1 MSMIRN
7 TSILAVAVSMA
18 ISAQVQAQRSTAT
31 QIEEVVVTAQK
42 REENLQDVPVAISA
56 LDAAAIEKTF
66 ARDISDL
73 SGRVPNLV
81 IDPILGN
88 GTTSISIRGMQLNDV
103 EKSFDPAVAVYQ
115 DGIYLAT
122 TTGVLLNMW
131 DAERIEVLRGPQ
143 GTMFGRNTIG
153 GVVHVIRSKPTGEL
167 GGKVSLTVAED
178 DQEDFKATINL
189 PEVGNLSTKFTY
201 MNISGAGYFENMTR
215 NETEGEA
222 DLSQWSVSALWQP
235 TDNFSLQVTYD
246 DIDDQTPVRPVT
258 CMTEAPELQALG
270 PLVFGADFING
281 ECAPVTDTDHHRR
294 TYTALDQFASVE
306 IEAITINA
314 QWRLG
319 DRHLITAIYGDR
331 EMEETS
337 RQEFDGTSF
346 PFFDVSRPQFEE
358 QSSLEVRLE
367 SDFDRLRTSLG
378 GFIWESEYIN
388 WQNTYF
394 FGVFNDAPWTRQ
406 ETENSAIF
414 AQVDWDISDSL
425 TLTLGGRYIKEEKDF
440 CQVFTAPSDQPTV
453 TDFDGGPK
461 VATKGWGN
469 RATCPSWGLDVINN
483 SYIDPVT
490 GQPGNFTGNESWSDF
505 TPKVGLTYNLD
516 NGILYASYTEGF
528 RSGGFNG
535 RANGASSSGPYEP
548 ESVESIE
555 IGFKTTWANNTFQLN
570 GAIFSTDYQDKQED
584 VVLPGQDGAV
594 TLTLVENAAT
604 ASLDGLELEAAWVPT
619 EGLTLTANLGYLD
632 ASYDSYRVLGLNSL
646 AFVDKTDF
654 ELRKAPEMTYSLGAN
669 WEFQLG
675 EEAFLIANVNY
686 RWKDRFALNASSNGG
701 PKHYSTDP
709 LMQESYGLLD
719 ASINFETAHWRL
731 SFFGKN
737 LTDENYFHH
746 VLDVAAGY
754 NGASA
759 ADDTPVYVPGYWT
772 FGTMNRPR
780 YFGAEI
786 QYRF

>member
-281 ECAPVTDTDHHRR
+281 ECAPVTDTDHHR
-294 TYTALDQFASVE
+294 
-306 IEAITINA
+306 
-314 QWRLG
+314 
-319 DRHLITAIYGDR
+319 
-331 EMEETS
+331 
-337 RQEFDGTSF
+337 
-346 PFFDVSRPQFEE
+346 
-358 QSSLEVRLE
+358 
-367 SDFDRLRTSLG
+367 
-378 GFIWESEYIN
+378 
-388 WQNTYF
+388 
-394 FGVFNDAPWTRQ
+394 
-406 ETENSAIF
+406 
-414 AQVDWDISDSL
+414 
-425 TLTLGGRYIKEEKDF
+425 
-440 CQVFTAPSDQPTV
+440 
-453 TDFDGGPK
+453 
-461 VATKGWGN
+461 
-469 RATCPSWGLDVINN
+469 
-483 SYIDPVT
+483 
-490 GQPGNFTGNESWSDF
+490 
-505 TPKVGLTYNLD
+505 
-516 NGILYASYTEGF
+516 
-528 RSGGFNG
+528 
-535 RANGASSSGPYEP
+535 
-548 ESVESIE
+548 
-555 IGFKTTWANNTFQLN
+555 QL
-570 GAIFSTDYQDKQED
+570 
-584 VVLPGQDGAV
+584 
-594 TLTLVENAAT
+594 
-604 ASLDGLELEAAWVPT
+604 
-619 EGLTLTANLGYLD
+619 
-632 ASYDSYRVLGLNSL
+632 
-646 AFVDKTDF
+646 
-654 ELRKAPEMTYSLGAN
+654 
-669 WEFQLG
+669 
-675 EEAFLIANVNY
+675 
-686 RWKDRFALNASSNGG
+686 
-701 PKHYSTDP
+701 
-709 LMQESYGLLD
+709 
-719 ASINFETAHWRL
+719 L
-731 SFFGKN
+731 S
-737 LTDENYFHH
+737 
-746 VLDVAAGY
+746 
-754 NGASA
+754 
-759 ADDTPVYVPGYWT
+759 
-772 FGTMNRPR
+772 
-780 YFGAEI
+780 
-786 QYRF
+786 